1 MFENNILGFVR
12 QQDWLDVG
20 FEVTRPG
27 DPIDGLFGDER
38 TDNLMASWQ
47 SIAAEYQVPMM
58 AKFHA
63 FDTEALKTFRVPV
76 DTHNIEK
83 GLIKVKINQSE
94 RMRELLRSGVHGDQ
108 ALYDYVIKDG
118 VRLADQVV
126 TRSKVAKNELMATGK
141 VTISEN
147 KLDLVV
153 DYGVPEDQLNL
164 ELDLSAGADVLE
176 QLQTIADTAA
186 AKGAAINGLMTSRA
200 MLTKIRSHPSV
211 QGAVYGNSGVG
222 RLVKNAE
229 LNDLLT
235 SEFGIN
241 QIITNDL
248 SYGASVLEDRSTM
261 EGNIVTKR
269 YYPADKISFFATNT
283 NGKLGVGLWGDPPE
297 VDAAGFFPV
306 SQSEVSPYVYVM
318 QWMEK
323 DPAVLWT
330 KASALFMPVLYNPN
344 SLWVATAQG
353 E

>member
-12 QQDWLDVG
+12 QRDWLDVG

-27 DPIDGLFGDER
+27 DPIDGLFSDER

-58 AKFHA
+58 AQFHA
-63 FDTEALKTFRVPV
+63 FDTEAQKTFRVPV

-83 GLIKVKINQSE
+83 GLIKVKLNQSE

-141 VTISEN
+141 VTIKEN
-147 KLDLVV
+147 GLDIYV
-153 DYGVPEDQLNL
+153 DYGVPEDQLNKTI
-164 ELDLSAGADVLE
+164 DLSADADVLE
-176 QLQTIADTAA
+176 QLQTIADAAA

-248 SYGASVLEDRSTM
+248 SYGAFVSEDRSMTN
-261 EGNIVTKR
+261 GQTFTKR

-344 SLWVATAQG
+344 SLWVATEQG